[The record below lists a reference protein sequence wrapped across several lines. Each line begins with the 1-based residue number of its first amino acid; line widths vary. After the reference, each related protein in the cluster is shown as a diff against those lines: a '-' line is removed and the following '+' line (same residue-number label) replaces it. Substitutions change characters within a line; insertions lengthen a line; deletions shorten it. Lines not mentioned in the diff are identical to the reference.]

1 MMDAINYI
9 LEEKVDCDTTN
20 SEFIGLVIEESTDA
34 TVHKKLNYYAKC
46 LDEKKELIIY
56 FLDCL
61 NVIDGKAETIV
72 SEIVELFQ
80 RKGIQLN
87 KLMTLASDEA
97 AVMTGRHNGVGV
109 RLKPEYS
116 SHLTQI
122 HCVAHYERLT
132 ETCIIITYIWIRSAR
147 HF

>member
-1 MMDAINYI
+1 M
-9 LEEKVDCDTTN
+9 
-20 SEFIGLVIEESTDA
+20 
-34 TVHKKLNYYAKC
+34 
-46 LDEKKELIIY
+46 
-56 FLDCL
+56 
-61 NVIDGKAETIV
+61 IDRKAETIV

-87 KLMTLASDEA
+87 KLMTLASEEA
-97 AVMTGRHNGVGV
+97 SVMTRRHNGVGV
-109 RLKPEYS
+109 RLKREYS

-132 ETCIIITYIWIRSAR
+132 ETCIFITYTWIRSAR